1 MPLSSRAPHSS
12 PHSSRVRPTL
22 HASAAISFPPLCAR
36 LDSSPSPHATL
47 CPGKV
52 RLTFATLTQGLLLTS
67 YLQPAARRQPSAPA
81 SSRTPPGFGPP
92 AMDDDALKC
101 YTYRHVDL
109 LAGYCHDNVLSCDW
123 NALREHKQTHA
134 VQEGRK
140 VACKNRDT
148 QCYAYRNTDLFD
160 SLCAG
165 DITSCNWLGLVTHF
179 AQKGRF
185 EGKTMECET
194 PETKCY
200 LQRNPDLAVE
210 FCGNEGDDTCEWP
223 RVVEHLIKNAESEG
237 RPTGCLPP
245 SPPPSPLPPPPPPS
259 PPPRPRPPPPPP
271 IMIVGTNGKAVTRLD
286 SASAPSPLGGSVVII
301 TIGIT
306 TIAVILYCF
315 CRIYAGQPQ
324 PRLSRAP
331 DPKGTRA
338 RLLMTRARTRPR
350 AQSS

>member
-1 MPLSSRAPHSS
+1 MYILCSS
-12 PHSSRVRPTL
+12 PPHTHEAKPTRTQRA
-22 HASAAISFPPLCAR
+22 HRQVSGRTMSA
-36 LDSSPSPHATL
+36 
-47 CPGKV
+47 
-52 RLTFATLTQGLLLTS
+52 
-67 YLQPAARRQPSAPA
+67 
-81 SSRTPPGFGPP
+81 
-92 AMDDDALKC
+92 DDALKC

-109 LAGYCHDNVLSCDW
+109 LGGYCHDNVLACDW
-123 NALREHKQTHA
+123 NALRVHKQEHA

-140 VACKNRDT
+140 VACRNRDT
-148 QCYAYRNTDLFD
+148 QCYAYRYTELFD
-160 SLCAG
+160 SLCSG
-165 DITSCNWLGLVTHF
+165 DINSCNWLGLVTHF

-200 LQRNPDLAVE
+200 LQRNPDLAAE
-210 FCGNEGDDTCEWP
+210 FCGQEGDDTCEWP
-223 RVVEHLIKNAESEG
+223 SIVESLMKNAESEG

-245 SPPPSPLPPPPPPS
+245 SPPPSPTPPPPPPS
-259 PPPRPRPPPPPP
+259 PPPCPRPPPPPP
-271 IMIVGTNGKAVTRLD
+271 IMVVGTNGKAVTRLD

-331 DPKGTRA
+331 DPEGTRA
-338 RLLMTRARTRPR
+338 RLLYGTRARLPIDPHLRVPERSHR
-350 AQSS
+350 ARERGRHGSRRHRGRQSGHERLGRRL